1 MTVLRARPLLVLLAL
16 LPGAAFAQRGIL
28 GGRGAL
34 TPGRGAGNL
43 AREAGVQIPKYVN
56 SVNLLIEH
64 RQELSLT
71 DSQFVRLV
79 AVKRTLDSTN
89 VPLLRKLDSV
99 QHLFKAGTPMF
110 SSPSAQRRDSL
121 SNARALVSETVG
133 TIRDNIAAW
142 RDRAYATLL
151 PVQLTRAREIEDKAE
166 KAAAEEKPVRAAIS
180 ASGILVSSTSLRAAP
195 SLRRK

>member
-99 QHLFKAGTPMF
+99 QRVFKSGVPIF
-110 SSPSAQRRDSL
+110 SSPSAARRDSIAE
-121 SNARALVSETVG
+121 ARAYVNETLAVV
-133 TIRDNIAAW
+133 RDNIGAA
-142 RDRAYATLL
+142 RETAYGA
-151 PVQLTRAREIEDKAE
+151 LTPPQIGKAREIQDKAE
-166 KAAAEEKPVRAAIS
+166 RAAAAENERSGRS
-180 ASGILVSSTSLRAAP
+180 AGRGGAGDFGSGSAG
-195 SLRRK
+195 

>member
-1 MTVLRARPLLVLLAL
+1 RPLLVLLAL

-99 QHLFKAGTPMF
+99 QRVFKSDVPIF
-110 SSPSAQRRDSL
+110 SSPSAARRDSIAE
-121 SNARALVSETVG
+121 ARAYVNETLAVV
-133 TIRDNIAAW
+133 RDNIGA
-142 RDRAYATLL
+142 
-151 PVQLTRAREIEDKAE
+151 ARE
-166 KAAAEEKPVRAAIS
+166 
-180 ASGILVSSTSLRAAP
+180 T
-195 SLRRK
+195 